1 MGFDKFKSFIASA
14 IYEDDEQPSAGEQ
27 QNNGQQPVAQQTII
41 QPVVGSIST
50 SQPVQSSA
58 VTIDAN
64 GNIQYTG
71 KVREKFAQ
79 LMLEGVQERNI
90 PGPDFLEMREQWSNA
105 ELQQNIPDS
114 NARWKTVFSM
124 IRMMD
129 KNFTKQHVLDSVD
142 TYVKVVDEELANAL
156 AQIEKKYQSTVGN
169 KEQELANAEKL
180 IEKDRNEIL
189 SLQEKIKQIQDKIKG
204 NEEFIATAREEINNG
219 KIETFVD
226 KADLQATADAIKNN
240 LIADKTTLTTIL
252 PNE

>member
-1 MGFDKFKSFIASA
+1 MGFDKFKNFINSA
-14 IYEDDEQPSAGEQ
+14 IYEDEEQ
-27 QNNGQQPVAQQTII
+27 QMTSEQQQQVSTPQSSAQVIQQPTVSTTI
-41 QPVVGSIST
+41 P
-50 SQPVQSSA
+50 QSPTSA
-58 VTIDAN
+58 VTIDSN
-64 GNIQYTG
+64 GTIQYTG

-129 KNFTKQHVLDSVD
+129 KNFSKKHVLDSID
-142 TYVKVVDEELANAL
+142 LYVKVVDEELSNAL
-156 AQIEKKYQSTVGN
+156 AQIEQKYQSTVGN

-180 IEKDRNEIL
+180 IENDRKEIL

-204 NEEFIATAREEINNG
+204 NEDFIASAREEINKG
-219 KIETFVD
+219 KIDTFVD

>member
-1 MGFDKFKSFIASA
+1 MRLEKFKNFINSA
-14 IYEDDEQPSAGEQ
+14 IYEDFQPDTEQSSNSAQ
-27 QNNGQQPVAQQTII
+27 SPNTNQSSTIVQPT
-41 QPVVGSIST
+41 T
-50 SQPVQSSA
+50 TVQSP
-58 VTIDAN
+58 TITQQSSVSVDSN
-64 GNIQYTG
+64 GNIQYAG

-105 ELQQNIPDS
+105 DLQQNIPDA

-142 TYVKVVDEELANAL
+142 LYVKVVEEELGNAL
-156 AQIEKKYQSTVGN
+156 AQIEQRYQKTVSS
-169 KEQELANAEKL
+169 KEKELADAEKF
-180 IEKDRNEIL
+180 IEADRKEIL

-204 NEEFIATAREEINNG
+204 NEDFIAAAREEINKG
-219 KIETFVD
+219 KIDTFVD

-252 PNE
+252 PND

>member
-14 IYEDDEQPSAGEQ
+14 IYEDDGQPSAEEQ
-27 QNNGQQPVAQQTII
+27 QNNTQQQQSAQTII
-41 QPVVGSIST
+41 QSPVST
-50 SQPVQSSA
+50 QTPQSSA

-71 KVREKFAQ
+71 KVREKFAK

-124 IRMMD
+124 IRLMD
-129 KNFTKQHVLDSVD
+129 KNFSKQHVLDSVD
-142 TYVKVVDEELANAL
+142 TYIKVVDEELANAL
-156 AQIEKKYQSTVGN
+156 AQIEKKYQGTVVT
-169 KEQELANAEKL
+169 KEQELANTEKL

-189 SLQEKIKQIQDKIKG
+189 SLQEKIKQIQDKIKS
-204 NEEFIATAREEINNG
+204 NEDFIAKAREEINNG
-219 KIETFVD
+219 KVETFVD

-252 PNE
+252 PND